1 MTVLVGFAGGSG
13 AGKSAVLRC
22 LLERLDDACVFDLDS
37 YYLDR
42 RELAP
47 DVRAHLNYDQPEA
60 FDLPLLVDHLHRLA
74 GGEPVSKP
82 CYSFATHTRT
92 GSTTFEPAQVVLVEG
107 LFTLWWEEVR
117 RLLHLTL
124 YVDVPADLRALRR
137 LSRDVRE
144 RGRTVES
151 TVSQYLHTVRPMH
164 DKYVEPTK
172 TRAQYVLDNTGS
184 VEDCT
189 NSALALVRPL
199 LTRVSGSQAPARYSS

>member
-13 AGKSAVLRC
+13 AGKSAVLRR

-42 RELAP
+42 REMAP
-47 DVRAHLNYDQPEA
+47 AVRAHLNYDQPEA
-60 FDLPLLVDHLHRLA
+60 FDLPLLVDHLQRLA
-74 GGEPVSKP
+74 AGQSVNKP

-92 GSTTFEPAQVVLVEG
+92 GSTPFEPTQVVLVEG
-107 LFTLWWEEVR
+107 LFTLWWEEVC

-124 YVDVPADLRALRR
+124 YVDVPADLRVLRR
-137 LSRDVRE
+137 VSRDVRE

-151 TVSQYLHTVRPMH
+151 IVFQYLHTVRPMH

-172 TRAQYVLDNTGS
+172 TRAQYVLDNAGS
-184 VEDCT
+184 IEDCT
-189 NSALALVRPL
+189 DSALALIRPL
-199 LTRVSGSQAPARYSS
+199 LTKVGGSRAPARQSS